1 MSEMLPFSIHQN
13 RVGMANYSLA
23 MLHAD
28 DTNKDCYVIN
38 DNPVSVKPLA
48 LYPEQ
53 RIIPP
58 LELQS
63 LYVYPSKYDS
73 SDAPEKTKQL
83 IETIHSI
90 SDYCTYQIGG
100 NKRKIDFR
108 YYANNSDLH
117 IVETGLKTYFSNSYT
132 ERGEIKSFSGKYHV
146 FDFVPKEAYFKSFT
160 SVETHHIPPINMITE
175 ILSSIN
181 EDSYG
186 AYQVVFA
193 PADGDT
199 RIRIEDAINCEWR
212 ALLGADNKVA
222 PSQQA
227 GIMNEKVS
235 YKWLEFHNYIFVCFR
250 IFLPTGAPEALKEKV
265 RAFISN
271 FTLGNEP
278 FDILDNRHYT
288 NEQILEMLNHKVV
301 YHSGF
306 ILNSMEASGI
316 MGFPY
321 QAINDKQYA
330 NIIDVTPAGDRPVR
344 TALNKG
350 VSTGKWACGDNST
363 DIYLPSDLRTAPNI
377 FIPGKPRMGK
387 STLVA
392 DIAIKSVESG
402 QTVMMFDPHKDASIN
417 TLRSVSKDIKDDVIY
432 IDFSFKNFT
441 PQITIRENIDLN
453 NISKSA
459 DDLSV
464 GMKDVTTEKES
475 VYGVRMAF
483 WFLCL
488 FHIKLTI
495 PDIDLTHLRKII
507 APTQSARNYRKKL
520 KTQITHSIIKSFL
533 DEMDVVSYEARIPV
547 LTRLGHI
554 LISEQSLRF
563 FTNQINKLSFSDI
576 INGKP
581 RLVIFNIAVGEI
593 GRQRSSILCSILN
606 CLISSRIM
614 QRSELPFNMRRPV
627 TVIYDEAH
635 LFSIDFPT
643 QLVSWPKN
651 NAQTVYIGQYLTQI
665 GEQTRDALDTCGV
678 KIYFKVRRQDA
689 EVISKEVDID
699 PSELTNLGQFE
710 AFLSVDSK
718 VIKVKTPKPEFNA
731 EDHSQEII
739 ERSLNEYYIKHEDDD
754 LFTEKENQILDY
766 DRL

>member
-1 MSEMLPFSIHQN
+1 MSEMLPFLIHQN
-13 RVGMANYSLA
+13 RVGMANCSLA

-28 DTNKDCYVIN
+28 DTNKECYVIN
-38 DNPVSVKPLA
+38 TNPVSVKPLA
-48 LYPEQ
+48 LNPEQ
-53 RIIPP
+53 GIIQPQQ
-58 LELQS
+58 LQA
-63 LYVYPSKYDS
+63 LYVYPSKNDS
-73 SDAPEKTKQL
+73 NDAPEKTKQL

-90 SDYCTYQIGG
+90 SNNCVYQIGG
-100 NKRKIDFR
+100 NKRKIELS
-108 YYANNSDLH
+108 YYADNSDLH
-117 IVETGLKTYFSNSYT
+117 IVESGLKTYFSNSYT
-132 ERGEIKSFSGKYHV
+132 ERGEMKSFSGEYQV
-146 FDFVPKEAYFKSFT
+146 FDFVPRQPYFKSLT
-160 SVETHHIPPINMITE
+160 SFETYPIPPINMIPE
-175 ILSSIN
+175 ILSNIS
-181 EDSYG
+181 EDSYA
-186 AYQVVFA
+186 AYQVILA
-193 PADGDT
+193 PDDVDI
-199 RIRIEDAINCEWR
+199 RPRIEDAINCEWR

-227 GIMNEKVS
+227 GIMNEKLS
-235 YKWLEFHNYIFVCFR
+235 YKALEFHNYIFVCFR
-250 IFLPTGAPEALKEKV
+250 IFLPKDAPDASKEKV

-271 FTLGNEP
+271 YTLGNEP

-306 ILNSMEASGI
+306 PLNSMESSGI

-321 QAINDKQYA
+321 EAINDKQYT
-330 NIIDVTPAGDRPVR
+330 NIIDVTPAGDRPIK

-350 VSTGKWACGDNST
+350 VSAGKWACGNNSL
-363 DIYLPSDLRTAPNI
+363 DLYLPSDLRNAPNI

-387 STLVA
+387 STFVA
-392 DIAIKSVESG
+392 DIAIKSVERG
-402 QTVMMFDPHKDASIN
+402 QTVIMFDPHKDASVN
-417 TLRSVSKDIKDDVIY
+417 TLRSVGKNIKDDVIY
-432 IDFSFKNFT
+432 IDFSFKNYT
-441 PQITIRENIDLN
+441 PQITIRNNIDLD

-488 FHIKLTI
+488 FYIKLTL

-507 APTQSARNYRKKL
+507 APTQSAKNYRKKL
-520 KTQITHSIIKSFL
+520 KIQIVHPIIKSFL

-576 INGKP
+576 INGRP
-581 RLVIFNIAVGEI
+581 RLLIINIAVGEI

-606 CLISSRIM
+606 CLISSQIM
-614 QRSELPFNMRRPV
+614 QRSKLPFNMRRPV

-643 QLVSWPKN
+643 QLVSWPKY
-651 NAQTVYIGQYLTQI
+651 NAQTVYIGQFLTQI
-665 GEQTRDALDTCGV
+665 GEQTRDALDICGV
-678 KIYFKVRRQDA
+678 KVFFKVRRQDA
-689 EVISKEVDID
+689 EVISKEIGVDPD
-699 PSELTNLGQFE
+699 ELVNLNQFE
-710 AFLSVDSK
+710 AFLSVDSE
-718 VIKVKTPKPEFNA
+718 VVKMRTPKHSVNS
-731 EDHSQEII
+731 EDWSQEII
-739 ERSLNEYYIKHEDDD
+739 ERSLNDYYLKHEDGD

-766 DRL
+766 DQL